1 MIEELWEALGHSA
14 DNEVAD
20 ADEEEL
26 EIVMAVGDTSPK
38 MKRKTMRLHGVVG
51 DQDVLILVDS
61 GSVGT
66 FVSAKLADKRKHPA
80 EYCEPAQYVAADGS
94 PMACDKVL
102 KNLQWSSQ
110 GHIFTVNAGVLPL
123 ECYDMIVGEDW
134 LEDCSPMWV
143 HWRKKIMKFTY
154 KGKLDHSPG
163 VHHEVTKCSAISAGK
178 LKGLLRKGAIS
189 HCVQMLPRVVHH
201 AFADQEAEVH
211 SVTFPEAAEIPSE
224 V

>member
-1 MIEELWEALGHSA
+1 VIEELWEALEHSA

-20 ADEEEL
+20 IDEEEL

-51 DQDVLILVDS
+51 DQDVLIFVDS

-66 FVSAKLADKRKHPA
+66 FVSAKLADKCKHLA

-110 GHIFTVNAGVLPL
+110 GHIFTMNAGVLPL

-154 KGKLDHSPG
+154 KGKRITLR
-163 VHHEVTKCSAISAGK
+163 VFIMR
-178 LKGLLRKGAIS
+178 LLN
-189 HCVQMLPRVVHH
+189 VQL
-201 AFADQEAEVH
+201 
-211 SVTFPEAAEIPSE
+211 
-224 V
+224 